1 MTTTQIAEQIEE
13 SIGVKY
19 DFHQLEDLLWV
30 LTVNPYIMRE
40 LNRRHQDW
48 RREMDEL
55 HQDQ

>member
-19 DFHQLEDLLWV
+19 GFHQLEDLLWV

-40 LNRRHQDW
+40 LNRRHADW
-48 RREMDEL
+48 LREMADN
-55 HQDQ
+55 HQDK